1 MVQANLWGAE
11 KKYTFFYRDPWEWIR
26 SLVTDP
32 SLAHVTAWKSRR
44 MFYHEDGRRERFFTE
59 PWTAERWYE
68 VDTEL
73 PIPNPYPNCWLP
85 LHIWLDKGLVTKH
98 VKMFPIVAR
107 PLWLP
112 SEIRNASGNGG
123 GVFLGFMV
131 MVKDPGNPKDRSDK
145 ENYEFAQFKREI
157 YQQVLEIIF
166 SSLYPRSWRG
176 EVLTCGDNITRVLYP
191 GFLIESLD
199 FEEAWNFTCCRA
211 GRAKFPCPRCLV
223 SQEMLHCLQRTFEA
237 RTSSN
242 MRAIVR
248 LAQNAPNAT
257 QKEKILMDH
266 GLHDI
271 VHFMWNFRFSD
282 PYQAVS
288 YDLLHFDESGK
299 WGHHLWPLI
308 LDLLGELRLL
318 TKMTDIMGQ
327 FPRWRNLKH
336 IDDLATKDFTDG
348 QTHFDILKCIVFV
361 LVQILPPEC
370 SLIHCCWT
378 LLQFRMMGG
387 LRGMLESRIEVL
399 KKLIG
404 RYEYWCEQVSEDY
417 GKNFHFPKQHF
428 IVHALQDIMSKG
440 VLRNATTRTGE
451 GFHQEIAQHY
461 NKTNFR
467 NAEGQ
472 IAGED
477 EDQEAIARTR
487 LIVNDFFRHLNGED
501 VDDSEAK
508 KLNERKETA
517 QFKQQSGRRLPR
529 SKLPPTSCDNQWI
542 FGSVLRSGDSRSYE
556 DLHAGDDLAYR
567 SFDPRLRDFLHED
580 RIEVSSTFVCIGV
593 ILSSCSKDDWTE
605 CEDILRCNSDW
616 YNSGP
621 RYDCVLFNQDEPGLA
636 CARLRSL
643 IRCKLP
649 SGRIVDLAIVQVMKK
664 SNWRPRT
671 VWDGCAVYDEEK
683 NFSFLLLDYVIRGA
697 LLVPV
702 LPSPPSRPHSRLH
715 FFVDVVDGD
724 MFLRSLN
731 STTHVCY

>member
-1 MVQANLWGAE
+1 
-11 KKYTFFYRDPWEWIR
+11 
-26 SLVTDP
+26 
-32 SLAHVTAWKSRR
+32 
-44 MFYHEDGRRERFFTE
+44 
-59 PWTAERWYE
+59 
-68 VDTEL
+68 
-73 PIPNPYPNCWLP
+73 
-85 LHIWLDKGLVTKH
+85 
-98 VKMFPIVAR
+98 MFPIVAR
-107 PLWLP
+107 CLSLP

-131 MVKDPGNPKDRSDK
+131 MVKDPGNPKDRTDK

-166 SSLYPRSWRG
+166 FFAVSA
-176 EVLTCGDNITRVLYP
+176 VLERQ

-199 FEEAWNFTCCRA
+199 LKKPGTSLAAE
-211 GRAKFPCPRCLV
+211 LV
-223 SQEMLHCLQRTFEA
+223 VQNSRRTFEA

-257 QKEKILMDH
+257 QKEKILMEH
-266 GLHDI
+266 GLHDV

-318 TKMTDIMGQ
+318 TEMTDIMSK
-327 FPRWRNLKH
+327 FPRWRNLKY

-348 QTHFDILKCIVFV
+348 QTHFDILK
-361 LVQILPPEC
+361 
-370 SLIHCCWT
+370 
-378 LLQFRMMGG
+378 
-387 LRGMLESRIEVL
+387 
-399 KKLIG
+399 
-404 RYEYWCEQVSEDY
+404 
-417 GKNFHFPKQHF
+417 HF
-428 IVHALQDIMSKG
+428 IVHAVQDIRSKG

-467 NAEGQ
+467 EAEGQ
-472 IAGED
+472 IANED

-487 LIVNDFFRHLNGED
+487 LIVDDFFRHLSGED
-501 VDDSEAK
+501 VDDNEATISRTRL
-508 KLNERKETA
+508 LNLTNNRVAAFRNPSYHRQVPITNGFLA
-517 QFKQQSGRRLPR
+517 QFCEAGTVAATRISMRVAIRRITHLIHGCF
-529 SKLPPTSCDNQWI
+529 PTEY
-542 FGSVLRSGDSRSYE
+542 LT
-556 DLHAGDDLAYR
+556 A
-567 SFDPRLRDFLHED
+567 ED
-580 RIEVSSTFVCIGV
+580 RIEVETFRCVYITFQ
-593 ILSSCSKDDWTE
+593 SKDDWME
-605 CEDILRCNSDW
+605 CEDILRCNNNW
-616 YNSGP
+616 YKSGP
-621 RYDCVLFNQDEPGLA
+621 RYDCVLFNQDKPGLA

-649 SGRIVDLAIVQVMKK
+649 SGRITDIAIVQTMKR
-664 SNWRPRT
+664 SSWRPRT

-683 NFSFLLLDYVIRGA
+683 DFSFLLMDYVIRGA

-702 LPSPPSRPHSRLH
+702 LPSPPSQPHSRLH

-731 STTHVCY
+731 STTHVCH